1 MILASLAQALSKLD
15 PLNDNHWTQDGLPRL
30 DTLKMLTGDQTLTRD
45 AIASQFP
52 DYKRTGAG
60 QVVLDPVVIAP
71 PVLTPPV
78 VHVDT
83 SKVLADDSDLEE
95 VDEPEMVADPSYLE
109 REQAYLVELE
119 REYHDAKIVYETQLS
134 VVDRLILDAQ
144 NDLTPSSDSQLS
156 IRQYLNTQ
164 QLVLKE
170 RQARMTLIKES
181 GIDLKRLAID
191 LVAPI
196 DRPKPRRR

>member
-45 AIASQFP
+45 AITSQFP
-52 DYKRTGAG
+52 DYKRIGAG

-71 PVLTPPV
+71 PVITPPV

-83 SKVLADDSDLEE
+83 AKIVVEYEE
-95 VDEPEMVADPSYLE
+95 ADEPEMVADPSDLE

-119 REYHDAKIVYETQLS
+119 REYHDAKASYEAQLA

-181 GIDLKRLAID
+181 GIDLKRLATD

>member
-45 AIASQFP
+45 AITSQFP
-52 DYKRTGAG
+52 DYKRIGAG

-83 SKVLADDSDLEE
+83 SKIVVEYEE
-95 VDEPEMVADPSYLE
+95 PDEPEMVADPSDLE
-109 REQAYLVELE
+109 REKAYLVELE
-119 REYHDAKIVYETQLS
+119 REYHDAKASYETQLA

-181 GIDLKRLAID
+181 GIDLKRLATD